1 MVIQMLCTL
10 PVDISL
16 VCFSSRR
23 PCVQLS
29 KLATGSLPFVSSF
42 VITNITSLLL
52 SGHVQV
58 LENTK
63 DHM

>member
-1 MVIQMLCTL
+1 VFVLDML
-10 PVDISL
+10 L
-16 VCFSSRR
+16 VRC
-23 PCVQLS
+23 
-29 KLATGSLPFVSSF
+29 PFSSF